1 MNWKKSTAIFGLSA
15 CLLTMV
21 VPAMAAED
29 IKAAMPPAAQHEKFG
44 AERNILAT
52 MLMNGTISEDTYTA
66 IEEYFK
72 QNPPKRPDGE
82 ADFEGQ
88 EPPAKPDGEADFEG
102 QEPPAKPD
110 GEADFDRQE
119 PSANPDDKA
128 DFNGRRP
135 PQGGMLNADMLQ
147 ALLDVNVITTDEYNT
162 LLAALPTPPKD

>member
-29 IKAAMPPAAQHEKFG
+29 IKAAMPSAAQHEEFG

-72 QNPPKRPDGE
+72 QNPP
-82 ADFEGQ
+82 
-88 EPPAKPDGEADFEG
+88 
-102 QEPPAKPD
+102 AKPD
-110 GEADFDRQE
+110 GEADFDGQE
-119 PSANPDDKA
+119 PSAKPDDKA

-135 PQGGMLNADMLQ
+135 PQGSMLNADMLQ
-147 ALLDVNVITTDEYNT
+147 ALLDANVITTDEYNT
-162 LLAALPTPPKD
+162 LLAALPITPED

>member
-44 AERNILAT
+44 AEKNILAT

-72 QNPPKRPDGE
+72 QNPP
-82 ADFEGQ
+82 
-88 EPPAKPDGEADFEG
+88 AKPDGEADFDG

-147 ALLDVNVITTDEYNT
+147 ALLDANVITTDEYNT
-162 LLAALPTPPKD
+162 LFAALPTPPED

>member
-72 QNPPKRPDGE
+72 QNPP
-82 ADFEGQ
+82 
-88 EPPAKPDGEADFEG
+88 
-102 QEPPAKPD
+102 AKPD
-110 GEADFDRQE
+110 GEADFDGQE

-147 ALLDVNVITTDEYNT
+147 ALLDANVITTDEYNT
-162 LLAALPTPPKD
+162 LLAALPTPPED

>member
-29 IKAAMPPAAQHEKFG
+29 IKAAMPPAAQHEEFG

-72 QNPPKRPDGE
+72 QNPP
-82 ADFEGQ
+82 
-88 EPPAKPDGEADFEG
+88 
-102 QEPPAKPD
+102 AKPD
-110 GEADFDRQE
+110 GEADFDGQE
-119 PSANPDDKA
+119 PPANPDDKA

-147 ALLDVNVITTDEYNT
+147 ALLDANVITTDEYNT
-162 LLAALPTPPKD
+162 LLAALPTPPED

>member
-15 CLLTMV
+15 CLLTMA

-29 IKAAMPPAAQHEKFG
+29 IKAAMPPAAQHEEFG

-72 QNPPKRPDGE
+72 QNPP
-82 ADFEGQ
+82 
-88 EPPAKPDGEADFEG
+88 AKPDGEADFDV

-147 ALLDVNVITTDEYNT
+147 ALLDANVITTDEYNT
-162 LLAALPTPPKD
+162 LLAALPTTPED

>member
-1 MNWKKSTAIFGLSA
+1 MNWEKSTAIFGLSA

-29 IKAAMPPAAQHEKFG
+29 IKAAMPPAAQHEEFG

-82 ADFEGQ
+82 ADFDRQ
-88 EPPAKPDGEADFEG
+88 EPPAKPDGEEDFDG
-102 QEPPAKPD
+102 QEP
-110 GEADFDRQE
+110 
-119 PSANPDDKA
+119 SVNPDDKA

-147 ALLDVNVITTDEYNT
+147 ALLDANVITTDEYNT
-162 LLAALPTPPKD
+162 LFAALPTPPED

>member
-29 IKAAMPPAAQHEKFG
+29 IKAAMPPAAQHEEFG

-82 ADFEGQ
+82 ADFDRQ
-88 EPPAKPDGEADFEG
+88 EPPAK
-102 QEPPAKPD
+102 
-110 GEADFDRQE
+110 
-119 PSANPDDKA
+119 PDDKA

-147 ALLDVNVITTDEYNT
+147 ALLDANVITTDEYNT
-162 LLAALPTPPKD
+162 LFAALPTPPED

>member
-82 ADFEGQ
+82 ADF
-88 EPPAKPDGEADFEG
+88 DG
-102 QEPPAKPD
+102 
-110 GEADFDRQE
+110 QE

-135 PQGGMLNADMLQ
+135 SQGGMLNADMLQ

>member
-15 CLLTMV
+15 CLLTMA

-29 IKAAMPPAAQHEKFG
+29 IKAAMPPAAQHEEFG

-72 QNPPKRPDGE
+72 QN
-82 ADFEGQ
+82 
-88 EPPAKPDGEADFEG
+88 
-102 QEPPAKPD
+102 PPAKPD

-147 ALLDVNVITTDEYNT
+147 ALLDANVITTDEYNT
-162 LLAALPTPPKD
+162 LFAALPITPED

>member
-29 IKAAMPPAAQHEKFG
+29 IKAAMLPAAQHEKFG

-82 ADFEGQ
+82 EDF
-88 EPPAKPDGEADFEG
+88 DG

-119 PSANPDDKA
+119 PSANPDDNA

-147 ALLDVNVITTDEYNT
+147 ALLDADVITTDEYNT
-162 LLAALPTPPKD
+162 LFAALPTPPED

>member
-15 CLLTMV
+15 CLLAMA
-21 VPAMAAED
+21 VPAMAADD
-29 IKAAMPPAAQHEKFG
+29 IKAEKPAAQHEEFG
-44 AERNILAT
+44 AERSILAT

-72 QNPPKRPDGE
+72 QNPP
-82 ADFEGQ
+82 
-88 EPPAKPDGEADFEG
+88 AKL
-102 QEPPAKPD
+102 D
-110 GEADFDRQE
+110 GEADFDGQE

-147 ALLDVNVITTDEYNT
+147 ALLDANVITTDEYNT
-162 LLAALPTPPKD
+162 LFVALPTTPED

>member
-29 IKAAMPPAAQHEKFG
+29 MKAAMPPAAQHEEFG

-82 ADFEGQ
+82 ADFDGQ
-88 EPPAKPDGEADFEG
+88 EL
-102 QEPPAKPD
+102 
-110 GEADFDRQE
+110 
-119 PSANPDDKA
+119 SANPDDKA

-147 ALLDVNVITTDEYNT
+147 ALLDANVITTDEYNT
-162 LLAALPTPPKD
+162 LFAALPTPPED

>member
-72 QNPPKRPDGE
+72 QNSPKRPDGE
-82 ADFEGQ
+82 ADFDGQ
-88 EPPAKPDGEADFEG
+88 EPPAKPDGE
-102 QEPPAKPD
+102 
-110 GEADFDRQE
+110 
-119 PSANPDDKA
+119 A

-162 LLAALPTPPKD
+162 LFAALPTPPED

>member
-1 MNWKKSTAIFGLSA
+1 MNWKKSTAFFGLSA

-29 IKAAMPPAAQHEKFG
+29 IKAAMPSAAQHEEFG

-72 QNPPKRPDGE
+72 QNPP
-82 ADFEGQ
+82 
-88 EPPAKPDGEADFEG
+88 
-102 QEPPAKPD
+102 AKPD
-110 GEADFDRQE
+110 GEADFDGQE

-147 ALLDVNVITTDEYNT
+147 ALLDANVITTDEYNT
-162 LLAALPTPPKD
+162 LLAALPTPLED

>member
-1 MNWKKSTAIFGLSA
+1 MDWKKSTAIFGLSA

-29 IKAAMPPAAQHEKFG
+29 IKAAMPSAAQHEEFG

-72 QNPPKRPDGE
+72 QNPP
-82 ADFEGQ
+82 
-88 EPPAKPDGEADFEG
+88 
-102 QEPPAKPD
+102 AKPD
-110 GEADFDRQE
+110 GEADFDGQE

-147 ALLDVNVITTDEYNT
+147 ALLDANVITTDEYNT
-162 LLAALPTPPKD
+162 LLAALPTTPED

>member
-72 QNPPKRPDGE
+72 QNPP
-82 ADFEGQ
+82 
-88 EPPAKPDGEADFEG
+88 
-102 QEPPAKPD
+102 
-110 GEADFDRQE
+110 DFDGQE
-119 PSANPDDKA
+119 PSANPDDKV

>member
-29 IKAAMPPAAQHEKFG
+29 IKAAMPPAAQHEEFG

-72 QNPPKRPDGE
+72 QNPP
-82 ADFEGQ
+82 
-88 EPPAKPDGEADFEG
+88 
-102 QEPPAKPD
+102 AKPD
-110 GEADFDRQE
+110 GEADFDGQE

-128 DFNGRRP
+128 DFNRRRP

-147 ALLDVNVITTDEYNT
+147 ALLDANVITTDEYNT
-162 LLAALPTPPKD
+162 LFAALPTPLED

>member
-29 IKAAMPPAAQHEKFG
+29 IKAAMPSAAQHEEFG

-72 QNPPKRPDGE
+72 QNPP
-82 ADFEGQ
+82 
-88 EPPAKPDGEADFEG
+88 
-102 QEPPAKPD
+102 AKPD
-110 GEADFDRQE
+110 GEADFDGQE

-147 ALLDVNVITTDEYNT
+147 ALLDANVITTDEYNT

>member
-1 MNWKKSTAIFGLSA
+1 MEKSTAIFGLSA
-15 CLLTMV
+15 CLLTMA

-29 IKAAMPPAAQHEKFG
+29 IKAAMPPAAQHEEFG

-72 QNPPKRPDGE
+72 QNPP
-82 ADFEGQ
+82 
-88 EPPAKPDGEADFEG
+88 
-102 QEPPAKPD
+102 AKPD
-110 GEADFDRQE
+110 GEADFDGQEPSAKPDGEADFDGQE

-147 ALLDVNVITTDEYNT
+147 TLLDANVITTDEYNT
-162 LLAALPTPPKD
+162 LLAALPTTPED

>member
-15 CLLTMV
+15 CFLTMV

-29 IKAAMPPAAQHEKFG
+29 IKAAMPPAAQHEEFG

-82 ADFEGQ
+82 ADFDRQ
-88 EPPAKPDGEADFEG
+88 EPPAKPDGEV
-102 QEPPAKPD
+102 
-110 GEADFDRQE
+110 DFDGQE

-147 ALLDVNVITTDEYNT
+147 ALLDANVITTDEYNT
-162 LLAALPTPPKD
+162 LFAALPTPPED

>member
-15 CLLTMV
+15 CLLTMA

-29 IKAAMPPAAQHEKFG
+29 IKAAMPPAAQHEEFG

-72 QNPPKRPDGE
+72 QNPP
-82 ADFEGQ
+82 
-88 EPPAKPDGEADFEG
+88 
-102 QEPPAKPD
+102 AKPD
-110 GEADFDRQE
+110 GEADFDGQE

>member
-29 IKAAMPPAAQHEKFG
+29 IKAAMPPAAQHEEFG

-72 QNPPKRPDGE
+72 QNPP
-82 ADFEGQ
+82 
-88 EPPAKPDGEADFEG
+88 
-102 QEPPAKPD
+102 AKPD
-110 GEADFDRQE
+110 GEADFDGQE

-147 ALLDVNVITTDEYNT
+147 ALLDANVITTDEYNT
-162 LLAALPTPPKD
+162 FCRHRLRIK

>member
-29 IKAAMPPAAQHEKFG
+29 IKAAMPSAAQHEEFG

-72 QNPPKRPDGE
+72 QNPP
-82 ADFEGQ
+82 
-88 EPPAKPDGEADFEG
+88 AKPDGEV
-102 QEPPAKPD
+102 
-110 GEADFDRQE
+110 DFDGQE

-147 ALLDVNVITTDEYNT
+147 ALLDANVITTDEYNT
-162 LLAALPTPPKD
+162 LLAALPTTPED

>member
-29 IKAAMPPAAQHEKFG
+29 IKAAMPSAAQHEEFG

-72 QNPPKRPDGE
+72 QNPP
-82 ADFEGQ
+82 
-88 EPPAKPDGEADFEG
+88 
-102 QEPPAKPD
+102 AKPD
-110 GEADFDRQE
+110 GEADFDGQE

-147 ALLDVNVITTDEYNT
+147 TLLDANVITTDEYNT
-162 LLAALPTPPKD
+162 LFAALPTPLED

>member
-1 MNWKKSTAIFGLSA
+1 MNWKKNTAIFGLSA

-29 IKAAMPPAAQHEKFG
+29 IKAAMPPAAQHEEFG

-72 QNPPKRPDGE
+72 QNPP
-82 ADFEGQ
+82 
-88 EPPAKPDGEADFEG
+88 
-102 QEPPAKPD
+102 AKPD
-110 GEADFDRQE
+110 GEADFDGQE

-147 ALLDVNVITTDEYNT
+147 ALLDANVITTDEYNT
-162 LLAALPTPPKD
+162 LLAALPTTPED

>member
-82 ADFEGQ
+82 ADF
-88 EPPAKPDGEADFEG
+88 DG

-147 ALLDVNVITTDEYNT
+147 ALLDANVITTDEYNT
-162 LLAALPTPPKD
+162 LFAALPTPPED

>member
-29 IKAAMPPAAQHEKFG
+29 IKAAMPPAAQHEEFG

-72 QNPPKRPDGE
+72 QNSPKRPDGE
-82 ADFEGQ
+82 ADFDGQ
-88 EPPAKPDGEADFEG
+88 EPPAKPDGE
-102 QEPPAKPD
+102 
-110 GEADFDRQE
+110 
-119 PSANPDDKA
+119 A

-147 ALLDVNVITTDEYNT
+147 ALLDVNVIMTDEYNT
-162 LLAALPTPPKD
+162 LLAALPTPPED

>member
-29 IKAAMPPAAQHEKFG
+29 IKAAMPPAAQHEEFG

-72 QNPPKRPDGE
+72 QNPP
-82 ADFEGQ
+82 
-88 EPPAKPDGEADFEG
+88 
-102 QEPPAKPD
+102 AKPD
-110 GEADFDRQE
+110 GEADFDGQE

-147 ALLDVNVITTDEYNT
+147 ALLDANVITTDEYNT
-162 LLAALPTPPKD
+162 LLAALPITPED

>member
-1 MNWKKSTAIFGLSA
+1 MDWKKNTAIFGLSA
-15 CLLTMV
+15 CLMTMV

-29 IKAAMPPAAQHEKFG
+29 IKAAMPPAAQHEEFG

-72 QNPPKRPDGE
+72 QNPP
-82 ADFEGQ
+82 
-88 EPPAKPDGEADFEG
+88 
-102 QEPPAKPD
+102 AKPD
-110 GEADFDRQE
+110 GEADFDGQE

-147 ALLDVNVITTDEYNT
+147 ALLDANVITTDEYNT
-162 LLAALPTPPKD
+162 LLAALPTTPED

>member
-15 CLLTMV
+15 CLLTMA

-29 IKAAMPPAAQHEKFG
+29 IKAAMSPAAQHEEFG

-82 ADFEGQ
+82 ADFDRQ
-88 EPPAKPDGEADFEG
+88 EPPAKPDGEV
-102 QEPPAKPD
+102 
-110 GEADFDRQE
+110 DFDGQE

-147 ALLDVNVITTDEYNT
+147 ALLDANVITTDEYNT
-162 LLAALPTPPKD
+162 LFAALPTPPED

>member
-29 IKAAMPPAAQHEKFG
+29 IKAAMPPAAQHEEFG

-82 ADFEGQ
+82 ADFDRQ
-88 EPPAKPDGEADFEG
+88 EPPAKPDGEADFNG
-102 QEPPAKPD
+102 
-110 GEADFDRQE
+110 QE

-147 ALLDVNVITTDEYNT
+147 ALLDANVITTDEYNT
-162 LLAALPTPPKD
+162 LFAALPTPPED

>member
-29 IKAAMPPAAQHEKFG
+29 IKAAMPSAAQHEEFG

-72 QNPPKRPDGE
+72 QNPP
-82 ADFEGQ
+82 
-88 EPPAKPDGEADFEG
+88 
-102 QEPPAKPD
+102 AKPD
-110 GEADFDRQE
+110 GEADFDGQE

-147 ALLDVNVITTDEYNT
+147 TLLDANVITTDEYNT
-162 LLAALPTPPKD
+162 LLAALPTTPED

>member
-1 MNWKKSTAIFGLSA
+1 MNWEKSTAIFGLSA

-29 IKAAMPPAAQHEKFG
+29 IKAAMPPAAQHEEFG

-72 QNPPKRPDGE
+72 QNPP
-82 ADFEGQ
+82 
-88 EPPAKPDGEADFEG
+88 
-102 QEPPAKPD
+102 AKPD
-110 GEADFDRQE
+110 GEADFDGQE

-147 ALLDVNVITTDEYNT
+147 ALLDANVITTDEYNT
-162 LLAALPTPPKD
+162 LFAALPTPPED

>member
-1 MNWKKSTAIFGLSA
+1 
-15 CLLTMV
+15 MV

-29 IKAAMPPAAQHEKFG
+29 IKAAMPPAAQHEEFG

-72 QNPPKRPDGE
+72 QNPP
-82 ADFEGQ
+82 
-88 EPPAKPDGEADFEG
+88 
-102 QEPPAKPD
+102 AKPD
-110 GEADFDRQE
+110 GEADFDGQE

-147 ALLDVNVITTDEYNT
+147 ALLDANVITTDEYNT
-162 LLAALPTPPKD
+162 LLAALPTTPED

>member
-1 MNWKKSTAIFGLSA
+1 MECKMNWKKSTAIFGLSA

-29 IKAAMPPAAQHEKFG
+29 IKAAM
-44 AERNILAT
+44 
-52 MLMNGTISEDTYTA
+52 NGTISEDTYTA

-72 QNPPKRPDGE
+72 QNPP
-82 ADFEGQ
+82 
-88 EPPAKPDGEADFEG
+88 
-102 QEPPAKPD
+102 AKPD
-110 GEADFDRQE
+110 GEADFDGQE
-119 PSANPDDKA
+119 PPANPDDKA

-162 LLAALPTPPKD
+162 LFAALPTPPKD

>member
-44 AERNILAT
+44 AEKNILAT

-72 QNPPKRPDGE
+72 QNPP
-82 ADFEGQ
+82 
-88 EPPAKPDGEADFEG
+88 AKPDGEADFDG

>member
-82 ADFEGQ
+82 ADFDGQ
-88 EPPAKPDGEADFEG
+88 EPF
-102 QEPPAKPD
+102 
-110 GEADFDRQE
+110 
-119 PSANPDDKA
+119 ANSDDKA

-147 ALLDVNVITTDEYNT
+147 ALLDANVITTDEYNT
-162 LLAALPTPPKD
+162 LLAALPTPPED

>member
-1 MNWKKSTAIFGLSA
+1 MNWKKNTAIFGLSA

-29 IKAAMPPAAQHEKFG
+29 IKAAMPPAAQHEEFG

-82 ADFEGQ
+82 ADFDGQ
-88 EPPAKPDGEADFEG
+88 EPPAKPDGE
-102 QEPPAKPD
+102 
-110 GEADFDRQE
+110 
-119 PSANPDDKA
+119 A

-147 ALLDVNVITTDEYNT
+147 ALLDANVITTDEYNT
-162 LLAALPTPPKD
+162 LFAALPTPPED